1 MEAEASGS
9 SLTPALLD
17 GIAGAGRGG
26 VLLSDGTLLKETTM
40 EKIFQ
45 IELRKVYPLLVAKA
59 ELQNK

>member
-9 SLTPALLD
+9 SLSPALLG
-17 GIAGAGRGG
+17 GIAEAGRGWCSSLRRHAAKG
-26 VLLSDGTLLKETTM
+26 NDHG
-40 EKIFQ
+40 KIFQ